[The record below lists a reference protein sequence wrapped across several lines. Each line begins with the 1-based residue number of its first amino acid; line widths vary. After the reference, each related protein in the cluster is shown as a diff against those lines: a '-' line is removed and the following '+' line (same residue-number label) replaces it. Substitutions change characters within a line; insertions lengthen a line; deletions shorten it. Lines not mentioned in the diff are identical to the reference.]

1 MKIPVVV
8 ICGPTASGKTALA
21 IEVAKRFD
29 GEVVSADSM
38 QIYRTMDIGTA
49 KPTEEEKRGIVHHM
63 IDVVSPEQNYSVSDY
78 CEAAHKV
85 ILDIYN
91 RGKLPVVA
99 GGTGL
104 YIDSLINNL
113 DFSQSVNDKSIRLEL
128 EKIAEENG
136 KEYLHE
142 MLRELDADSANAI
155 HMNNVKRVIRA
166 IEHIKI
172 TGEKFSDYKR
182 RAAENESPY
191 APLYIFIN
199 VDRELLYER
208 INMRVDIMMDA
219 GLEEEALN
227 LYKRDLPRELTAFGG
242 IGYKELFEY
251 FDGNCTL
258 EEAVEAIKQ
267 GSRRYAKRQ
276 LTWFRKNE
284 HIINVSFGE
293 NLVADTIELTDKF
306 LKEFE

>member
-1 MKIPVVV
+1 VNNKEEYIKIPMLN
-8 ICGPTASGKTALA
+8 S
-21 IEVAKRFD
+21 
-29 GEVVSADSM
+29 
-38 QIYRTMDIGTA
+38 
-49 KPTEEEKRGIVHHM
+49 
-63 IDVVSPEQNYSVSDY
+63 
-78 CEAAHKV
+78 
-85 ILDIYN
+85 
-91 RGKLPVVA
+91 
-99 GGTGL
+99 
-104 YIDSLINNL
+104 IDSINLI
-113 DFSQSVNDKSIRLEL
+113 E
-128 EKIAEENG
+128 
-136 KEYLHE
+136 
-142 MLRELDADSANAI
+142 
-155 HMNNVKRVIRA
+155 
-166 IEHIKI
+166 
-172 TGEKFSDYKR
+172 GEKFSDYKR

-208 INMRVDIMMDA
+208 TNMRVDIMMDA